1 MMTSTQLAAG
11 RSAALIRLRTT
22 GTNFLLSV
30 MFAFFAYAAFL
41 DWQRNG
47 RIQALI
53 LVAQELLIVGLVIT
67 RRGST
72 AQSRSLWDWAVALI
86 GTGAPLLLRPGLALP
101 GLTPIGIGLQILS
114 ALLATVALGSL
125 GRSFGIVAA
134 NRGIRT
140 SGLYRFVRHPLYGS
154 YLIGYVGFLAGN
166 LSMRNVVLIAAT
178 SLCHYLRAV
187 AEERI
192 LLDDPEYRA
201 YAASVS
207 CRFIPHRF

>member
-1 MMTSTQLAAG
+1 MAAE
-11 RSAALIRLRTT
+11 R
-22 GTNFLLSV
+22 
-30 MFAFFAYAAFL
+30 
-41 DWQRNG
+41 

-72 AQSRSLWDWAVALI
+72 AQSRSLWDWAVAMI
-86 GTGAPLLLRPGLALP
+86 GTGAPLSCGRGWRCPGSRRSVLACRSSARCSPRWRSEPWTQLRYCRRQSRHSYQRP
-101 GLTPIGIGLQILS
+101 LS
-114 ALLATVALGSL
+114 
-125 GRSFGIVAA
+125 
-134 NRGIRT
+134 
-140 SGLYRFVRHPLYGS
+140 FVRHPLYGS

-192 LLDDPEYRA
+192 LLDDPEYRPTRQA
-201 YAASVS
+201 LAADSFPS
-207 CRFIPHRF
+207 PDELSR